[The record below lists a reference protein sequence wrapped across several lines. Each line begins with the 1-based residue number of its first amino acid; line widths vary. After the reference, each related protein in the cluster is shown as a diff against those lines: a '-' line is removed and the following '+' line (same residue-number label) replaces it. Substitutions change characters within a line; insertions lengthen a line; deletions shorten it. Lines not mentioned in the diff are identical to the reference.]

1 MVLKLEEKKV
11 EQELFCDAVIVAD
24 NDLSVWS
31 PTMSSLSHLLISASS
46 DNDGTIKVVCQL

>member
-1 MVLKLEEKKV
+1 MVIKLGEKKV

-24 NDLSVWS
+24 NDISVWG

-46 DNDGTIKVVCQL
+46 DNDGTIKAVCQ

>member
-31 PTMSSLSHLLISASS
+31 PTMSSLSHLLISASL
-46 DNDGTIKVVCQL
+46 DNDGTMKVVCQ